1 MKQIKKVSLIGAL
14 VLIMSAVVL
23 ITGCSQANSNK
34 GNTGNNSGNISN
46 NGGNTGNNGG
56 TTSNNGGTTGGN
68 TGNNGGSLAVQPTGK
83 ADPTLKGTTWAAN
96 TPIIF
101 MQFTNQGN
109 IMEID
114 EYRQALYQVDGLKIS
129 FDLSSFLTMEKN
141 LTVEG
146 YIDWQISTLK
156 KGIAELEEKSK
167 TADEET
173 KKNLKQKIEE
183 YQGYIADYSKPEA
196 KDEVKEFLP
205 DINKA
210 AEALLPYAKFEGM
223 FNAEKTELTIEK
235 FPGRL
240 AKGGAPGEVKLQL
253 RKK

>member
-1 MKQIKKVSLIGAL
+1 ME
-14 VLIMSAVVL
+14 
-23 ITGCSQANSNK
+23 
-34 GNTGNNSGNISN
+34 
-46 NGGNTGNNGG
+46 
-56 TTSNNGGTTGGN
+56 
-68 TGNNGGSLAVQPTGK
+68 
-83 ADPTLKGTTWAAN
+83 AD
-96 TPIIF
+96 TPHIF
-101 MQFTNQGN
+101 MQFADQGN

-146 YIDWQISTLK
+146 F
-156 KGIAELEEKSK
+156 
-167 TADEET
+167 
-173 KKNLKQKIEE
+173 
-183 YQGYIADYSKPEA
+183 
-196 KDEVKEFLP
+196 KEFLP

-235 FPGRL
+235 FPGML

>member
-1 MKQIKKVSLIGAL
+1 MKQRKVVSMIGAL
-14 VLIMSAVVL
+14 VLIISAVVL
-23 ITGCSQANSNK
+23 ITACSQANSNK

-56 TTSNNGGTTGGN
+56 
-68 TGNNGGSLAVQPTGK
+68 SLAVQPTGK
-83 ADPTLKGTTWAAN
+83 ADPTMKGTTWAAD

-173 KKNLKQKIEE
+173 KKNLKQK
-183 YQGYIADYSKPEA
+183 
-196 KDEVKEFLP
+196 
-205 DINKA
+205 
-210 AEALLPYAKFEGM
+210 
-223 FNAEKTELTIEK
+223 
-235 FPGRL
+235 
-240 AKGGAPGEVKLQL
+240 
-253 RKK
+253 

>member
-1 MKQIKKVSLIGAL
+1 MIGAL
-14 VLIMSAVVL
+14 VLIISAVVL
-23 ITGCSQANSNK
+23 ITGCPPANSNK
-34 GNTGNNSGNISN
+34 
-46 NGGNTGNNGG
+46 
-56 TTSNNGGTTGGN
+56 GN

-83 ADPTLKGTTWAAN
+83 ADPTLKGTTWAAD

-156 KGIAELEEKSK
+156 KGIAQLEEKSK

-183 YQGYIADYSKPEA
+183 YQGYIAYYSKAEA
-196 KDEVKEFLP
+196 KDEVKKFLP

-210 AEALLPYAKFEGM
+210 AEALLPYAKFEGI
-223 FNAEKTELTIEK
+223 FDSEKTKLTIKEFPEYDLQNGKVTVKEVTFEK
-235 FPGRL
+235 KP
-240 AKGGAPGEVKLQL
+240 
-253 RKK
+253 

>member
-1 MKQIKKVSLIGAL
+1 MKQRKVVPMIGAL
-14 VLIMSAVVL
+14 VVIISAVVL
-23 ITGCSQANSNK
+23 ITGCFQPNSNK

-46 NGGNTGNNGG
+46 NGGNSDNNGNN
-56 TTSNNGGTTGGN
+56 GGN
-68 TGNNGGSLAVQPTGK
+68 TGNNGGSLEVQPTGK
-83 ADPTLKGTTWAAN
+83 ADPKLKGTIWKAD
-96 TPIIF
+96 TPHIF
-101 MQFTNQGN
+101 MQFADQGN

-146 YIDWQISTLK
+146 YIDWQITTLK
-156 KGIAELEEKSK
+156 KAIAELEEKSK
-167 TADEET
+167 IADEET
-173 KKNLKQKIEE
+173 KKTLKQQIEE
-183 YQGYIADYSKPEA
+183 YQGYIADYSKAEA
-196 KDEVKEFLP
+196 KEEVKEFLP

-235 FPGRL
+235 FPGML